1 MVEQLVAPAILKIVD
16 PAQFGG
22 IPRSSA
28 TYALISR
35 VHKWTEATDATGNT
49 VRIVLLHYQKAF
61 DLIDHRILA
70 GKINTLSIP
79 LSIKMWI
86 PDF

>member
-1 MVEQLVAPAILKIVD
+1 MVEQYVAPAILKVVD

-28 TYALISR
+28 TYELISM

-49 VRIVLLHYQKAF
+49 VRVVLFDYRKAF

-79 LSIKMWI
+79 SSIKMWI
-86 PDF
+86 LDF